1 MFNQNLFSMKNLESF
16 GVQEM
21 NSQEIIDC
29 QGGIL
34 PLLLILATDA
44 VLLGFMG
51 GYTYESFVSD
61 H

>member
-1 MFNQNLFSMKNLESF
+1 MNLEIY

-21 NSQEIIDC
+21 KSKEIADC
-29 QGGIL
+29 QGGLL